1 MENLEKQNLR
11 SQFITF
17 LPAKETSTASSAQ
30 YAVTIIAKIDKDVD
44 VLAQMQDA
52 FNNFIESGQVW
63 ALLIGFVLGYIFR
76 SFTAY

>member
-1 MENLEKQNLR
+1 MENFQGQSLTT
-11 SQFITF
+11 QFMTF
-17 LPAKETSTASSAQ
+17 LPAKETSTVSNTQ